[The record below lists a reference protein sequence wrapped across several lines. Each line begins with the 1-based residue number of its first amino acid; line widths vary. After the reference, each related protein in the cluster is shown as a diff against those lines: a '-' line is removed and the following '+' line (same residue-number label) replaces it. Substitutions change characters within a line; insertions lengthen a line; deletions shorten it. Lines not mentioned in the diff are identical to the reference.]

1 MNNVIFQL
9 VAIPFAAFF
18 CFVTPVT
25 ASDPWDADP
34 LSNPGTRDGSH
45 FVSVS
50 LLSDNEDGKS
60 LFQGRGQPTQQGTE
74 KGGSSEGSFPDE
86 QTSLLENQTVVI
98 YPSPRQMLT
107 GFQQLPGSNR
117 CCWITTGVVTL
128 TGSIAITGTFAYLLY
143 YHVIL

>member
-60 LFQGRGQPTQQGTE
+60 LFQGSRVLRKVALQKDPFQMS
-74 KGGSSEGSFPDE
+74 KP
-86 QTSLLENQTVVI
+86 
-98 YPSPRQMLT
+98 PS
-107 GFQQLPGSNR
+107 
-117 CCWITTGVVTL
+117 
-128 TGSIAITGTFAYLLY
+128 
-143 YHVIL
+143 